1 MLVEITDSGMEYWD
15 KNMPKTDYG
24 EVVYSRKH
32 ASRKEK
38 GLFVLGVLYGMGPDD
53 PSPLIKQDRSW
64 IRIIDSLVED
74 GYLRVVE

>member
-24 EVVYSRKH
+24 EVISAGNKG
-32 ASRKEK
+32 SEKER
-38 GLFVLGVLYGMGPDD
+38 GLFVLGLLYGMGPDD
-53 PSPLIKQDRSW
+53 PSPLIEQDSSW
-64 IRIIDSLVED
+64 RRIIANLVEA